1 MRYDDD
7 DALVATQDL
16 DGATERVLAVG
27 IEVRVRLIEHNQERV
42 TEDGAREANSLSLA
56 CRQRHAAEADPRR
69 VSFRQA

>member
-27 IEVRVRLIEHNQERV
+27 IEIRVRDKEIEAIR
-42 TEDGAREANSLSLA
+42 TE
-56 CRQRHAAEADPRR
+56 
-69 VSFRQA
+69 